1 MNKFIYKYKPIPLD
15 YENLPFCGYISI
27 PMNSTILSGA
37 IIDGDIFIYAFV
49 DPTETAMTRVQIAI
63 LPTGDSLTK
72 EDFEILYDKNTKFLG
87 TFVDESRTKSE
98 NPLVWHVW
106 TRET

>member
-15 YENLPFCGYISI
+15 YESIPFCGYISI

-37 IIDGDIFIYAFV
+37 IIDGHIFIYAFV

-87 TFVDESRTKSE
+87 TFVDESRTKS
-98 NPLVWHVW
+98 NAPLVWHIW
-106 TRET
+106 ARET